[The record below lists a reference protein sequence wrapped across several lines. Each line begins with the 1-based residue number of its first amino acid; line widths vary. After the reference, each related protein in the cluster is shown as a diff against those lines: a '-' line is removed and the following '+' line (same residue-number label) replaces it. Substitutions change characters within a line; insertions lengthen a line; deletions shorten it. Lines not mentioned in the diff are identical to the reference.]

1 MTLSEAIVARFLV
14 LMRER
19 DFSQYDFYTKGGVPK
34 ATVSQILNG
43 TRRKNI
49 AISSL
54 YQMTSTMGITL
65 GEFFSDPIFDEV
77 TD

>member
-1 MTLSEAIVARFLV
+1 MTLSEAIVTRFLV

-77 TD
+77 ID